1 MTNYEAP
8 IRISGRKK
16 KQKQFDQIK
25 PIEVVGH
32 APSNAFTS

>member
-1 MTNYEAP
+1 MKHQSEFL
-8 IRISGRKK
+8 GEK